1 MSIWRIFTVLFLLAA
16 CKNTNPEVESESH
29 ATGSQK
35 QDVVMMTS
43 MVDYLRV
50 RRESVR
56 DAEVVSSLREGE
68 AVLWTGQVSE
78 LQDTVMLRG
87 KQVIA
92 PWYEVETFAGMTG
105 WTFAGALTPWT
116 YGDGLPYPD
125 CATAFNEGDFSRFYP
140 CLDGI
145 SQTLSGPESVQASQS
160 GLRLRLQDGNT
171 VQLLNNLQPGKAYKS
186 YQYLGEI
193 DPVYVVKKNARDGSS
208 FLLVH
213 QVTGEQLEVPGIA
226 QPIPLSRSLF
236 CLGPKTNN
244 PGDYALS
251 IVSAEPRLLREVFHQ
266 DFPEQS
272 LVSVRWGKDGLP
284 VVTLRDNRGDLSHWK
299 LIRGVNQ
306 QWDLERMV

>member
-1 MSIWRIFTVLFLLAA
+1 MSFWRIFTVLFLLAA
-16 CKNTNPEVESESH
+16 CKNTNPGVESVND
-29 ATGSQK
+29 ATSNQK

-50 RRESVR
+50 REKAVR

-68 AVLWTGQVSE
+68 AVLWTGRKSE
-78 LQDTVMLRG
+78 IQDTVVLRG

-92 PWYEVETFAGMTG
+92 PWYEVETFSGILG
-105 WTFAGALTPWT
+105 WTFAGALTPWAF
-116 YGDGLPYPD
+116 GGELPYTE
-125 CATAFNEGDFSRFYP
+125 CAQAFNQGDFSRFYP

-160 GLRLRLQDGNT
+160 GLRLRLQDGKS
-171 VQLLNNLQPGKAYKS
+171 VQLLNNLQPGKTYKS
-186 YQYLGEI
+186 YQFLGEI

-213 QVTGEQLEVPGIA
+213 QVTGEQQEVPGIA

-236 CLGPKTNN
+236 CLGPEANK
-244 PGDYALS
+244 PGDYSLS
-251 IVSAEPRLLREVFHQ
+251 IVSAEPRLLREVFQQ

-272 LVSVRWGKDGLP
+272 LAHVRWGKDGLP
-284 VVTLRDNRGDLSHWK
+284 VITLRDSRGDLSSWK